1 MVQLMPL
8 HPGTPSSLA
17 SFKSR
22 LVLPFSYQLTQVVLE
37 KRPLN
42 GRSSNSNSSSYP
54 GFLRNS
60 INFLFHRLSQQK
72 LNAIMT
78 VIKGHSTLTPVPS
91 ILADNYWTKSLLRDH
106 SDPVYSVNSCFAQ
119 IFEWR
124 TKTTLFV
131 TIFPRVSMFR
141 EIHEFSRFVVSRC

>member
-60 INFLFHRLSQQK
+60 INLL

-119 IFEWR
+119 IFE
-124 TKTTLFV
+124 
-131 TIFPRVSMFR
+131 
-141 EIHEFSRFVVSRC
+141 